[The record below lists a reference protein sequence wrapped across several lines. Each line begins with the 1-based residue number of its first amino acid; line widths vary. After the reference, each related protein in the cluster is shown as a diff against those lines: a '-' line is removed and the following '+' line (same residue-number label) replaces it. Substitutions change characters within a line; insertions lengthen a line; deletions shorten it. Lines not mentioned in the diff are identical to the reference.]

1 MQSINVT
8 TRQSLAEMLG
18 VSMVSGNRIIN
29 DPFSGVSTTGR
40 PAMPLKSRHTMRLRA
55 SQRAAELL
63 IAWAAPGRVL
73 SVTRVLRIKLK

>member
-18 VSMVSGNRIIN
+18 VSMVSGNRMIN

-40 PAMPLKSRHTMRLRA
+40 PAMPLKLRHDAT
-55 SQRAAELL
+55 E
-63 IAWAAPGRVL
+63 GC
-73 SVTRVLRIKLK
+73 